1 MRIWYRNL
9 DYLTIFAWAVLV
21 AIGLVAIYST
31 TNGPSAEYLLES
43 VRQNFWR
50 QLAWVVI
57 SLGAGLACLFLP
69 VHFFQRIA
77 WVAYLGTLIL
87 LAVALL
93 FGREVNGA
101 RSWLHIGGLSLQVSE
116 VAKVGAVLAGAQLI
130 STMRPNSSRVKYA
143 VLLLGVFLTPMALI
157 LLQNDTGTAL
167 VFFAIAPIALFWSI
181 WPAGMFI
188 VMAAT
193 GVAGYFSVVHL
204 PTAIAFSVLFTLLV
218 LWKTRERLYGAM
230 AAVFSFG
237 SIAAVLFAL
246 NKIFRP
252 HHVARILSFTN
263 PGAEEFRS
271 GVGFHLVQSK
281 AAIGSGGLAG
291 KGFMEGTQT
300 QGAYVPEQSTDFVF
314 SIIGEEWGFIGSMVV
329 ISMFALLLVRVIQM
343 GIHIKHPFGSM
354 AAVGI
359 AGIYLVHVFV
369 NIGMVVGLLPVIGIP
384 LPFVSYGGSAMLA
397 NTVLLAILLN
407 LHMRRDDFPIYVY

>member
-9 DYLTIFAWAVLV
+9 DYLTIFAWAFLV

-43 VRQNFWR
+43 VRNNFWR
-50 QLAWVVI
+50 QLTWVAI

-93 FGREVNGA
+93 YGREVNGA

-143 VLLLGVFLTPMALI
+143 VFLLGVFLTPMALI
-157 LLQNDTGTAL
+157 LLQNDAGTAL
-167 VFFAIAPIALFWSI
+167 VFFAVAPIALFWSI
-181 WPAGMFI
+181 WPAGMSI

-218 LWKTRERLYGAM
+218 LWQARERLYGVM

-237 SIAAVLFAL
+237 SIVAVLFAL

-252 HHVARILSFTN
+252 HQVARILSFTN

-329 ISMFALLLVRVIQM
+329 ISMFALLLVRAIRM

-359 AGIYLVHVFV
+359 AGIFLVHVFV